1 MEKLIF
7 IKKVCI
13 GCLVKN
19 LNYFFISNIYNLLF
33 FIDKFQFKKKVFRL
47 LFLEYFSCSRGVR
60 RRQISGFGRILIYN
74 FNRNL
79 CLLSVGYYLFYS
91 SEEQLVVIEISNK
104 DEMIFGG
111 VMGQNMVVSFNYN
124 LGSGLLNYNEFEII
138 FDYNISYSVK
148 LVRSRSRQMM
158 VENIEFS
165 VSRLGIL
172 FSVKEDSVIV
182 YEFELVVEWREGMKM
197 IKGEDSENVKI
208 DLFGLNICILF
219 FKLRDLYRLSSLQD
233 IVIKKKDV
241 ILENYK
247 DIFQFFFIF
256 KSK

>member
-1 MEKLIF
+1 
-7 IKKVCI
+7 
-13 GCLVKN
+13 
-19 LNYFFISNIYNLLF
+19 
-33 FIDKFQFKKKVFRL
+33 
-47 LFLEYFSCSRGVR
+47 
-60 RRQISGFGRILIYN
+60 
-74 FNRNL
+74 
-79 CLLSVGYYLFYS
+79 
-91 SEEQLVVIEISNK
+91 
-104 DEMIFGG
+104 MIFGG

-158 VENIEFS
+158 VENIELS

>member
-1 MEKLIF
+1 
-7 IKKVCI
+7 
-13 GCLVKN
+13 
-19 LNYFFISNIYNLLF
+19 
-33 FIDKFQFKKKVFRL
+33 
-47 LFLEYFSCSRGVR
+47 
-60 RRQISGFGRILIYN
+60 
-74 FNRNL
+74 
-79 CLLSVGYYLFYS
+79 
-91 SEEQLVVIEISNK
+91 
-104 DEMIFGG
+104 MIFGG

-219 FKLRDLYRLSSLQD
+219 FKLRDLYRFSSLQD

>member
-1 MEKLIF
+1 
-7 IKKVCI
+7 
-13 GCLVKN
+13 
-19 LNYFFISNIYNLLF
+19 
-33 FIDKFQFKKKVFRL
+33 
-47 LFLEYFSCSRGVR
+47 
-60 RRQISGFGRILIYN
+60 
-74 FNRNL
+74 
-79 CLLSVGYYLFYS
+79 
-91 SEEQLVVIEISNK
+91 
-104 DEMIFGG
+104 MIFGG

-197 IKGEDSENVKI
+197 IKGEESENVKI
-208 DLFGLNICILF
+208 DLFSLNICILF